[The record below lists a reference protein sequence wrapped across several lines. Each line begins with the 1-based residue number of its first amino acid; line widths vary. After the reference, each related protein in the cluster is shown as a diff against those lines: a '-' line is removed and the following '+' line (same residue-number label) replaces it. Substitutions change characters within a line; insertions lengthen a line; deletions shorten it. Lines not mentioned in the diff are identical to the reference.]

1 MKKKENSQPTK
12 KGFFALIK
20 ESMGKISSGCGPGCG
35 CHVEE
40 KEASLAKDAP
50 KDDKK

>member
-1 MKKKENSQPTK
+1 MKNEISPPTK
-12 KGFFALIK
+12 KGIFALIK
-20 ESMGKISSGCGPGCG
+20 ESLDKISSGCGPGCG

-40 KEASLAKDAP
+40 KEVIPTKDAP